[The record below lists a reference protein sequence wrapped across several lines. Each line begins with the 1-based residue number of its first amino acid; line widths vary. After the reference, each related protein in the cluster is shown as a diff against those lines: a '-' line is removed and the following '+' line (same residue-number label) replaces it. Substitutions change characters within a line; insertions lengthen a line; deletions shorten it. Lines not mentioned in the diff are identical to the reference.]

1 MSLVTHRPSLWVVG
15 QKLRVKHLEARLA
28 LRPRIMTTTTT
39 SRVLGEAYRLFQKAR
54 RDLHRQTL
62 PSPKLRQLSKSWRDF
77 VEQGDGALR
86 NALVRVLEQTL
97 QRRELAD
104 AHLLRE
110 LQICKD
116 KLPEDGKAC
125 SFCSSTPGSTDVPA
139 RCAHQDRDRDA
150 DRPGLYAWIRTVA
163 NDPSAPAGLLLALH
177 DEVSRSS
184 IAISW

>member
-1 MSLVTHRPSLWVVG
+1 MDILCSLLDFPDLVVLIALATGLHRRVPSIAGGASSSLV
-15 QKLRVKHLEARLA
+15 LR
-28 LRPRIMTTTTT
+28 
-39 SRVLGEAYRLFQKAR
+39 
-54 RDLHRQTL
+54 
-62 PSPKLRQLSKSWRDF
+62 LRQLSKSWLDF

-86 NALVRVLEQTL
+86 SALVRVLEQTL

-150 DRPGLYAWIRTVA
+150 DRPGLYTWIRTVA

>member
-1 MSLVTHRPSLWVVG
+1 MALLCSLLDFPDLVVLIALATGLHRRVPSIAGGASSSLV
-15 QKLRVKHLEARLA
+15 LR
-28 LRPRIMTTTTT
+28 
-39 SRVLGEAYRLFQKAR
+39 
-54 RDLHRQTL
+54 
-62 PSPKLRQLSKSWRDF
+62 LRQLSKSWLDF

-86 NALVRVLEQTL
+86 SALVRVLEQTL

-139 RCAHQDRDRDA
+139 RCAHQDRDRDT
-150 DRPGLYAWIRTVA
+150 DLVLVDPYGGERPLRAGGA
-163 NDPSAPAGLLLALH
+163 PSGTARRGEPLLH
-177 DEVSRSS
+177 RH
-184 IAISW
+184 

>member
-1 MSLVTHRPSLWVVG
+1 MGELDQPAAVALGDRAQPRPGDVG
-15 QKLRVKHLEARLA
+15 DRGQAGLGGVGTGPGGLGPVDAEAGA
-28 LRPRIMTTTTT
+28 GAA
-39 SRVLGEAYRLFQKAR
+39 VLL
-54 RDLHRQTL
+54 
-62 PSPKLRQLSKSWRDF
+62 

-86 NALVRVLEQTL
+86 SALVRVLEQTL

-150 DRPGLYAWIRTVA
+150 DRPGLYTWIRTVA